1 VNLRS
6 VEVRLESSD
15 RFHRVDSYKE
25 DDKDDDDDNVP
36 TSYLPSF
43 LSMAVDEV
51 MAVVLSIAAV
61 ARAQ

>member
-1 VNLRS
+1 MNLRS